1 MTYRTKLIL
10 LTLLPIVLVVIA
22 IISVINFQSRQLEA
36 QQAAMTKS
44 LILQMKKDELLN
56 YIELAENAIKPLYTS
71 VLKDPGL
78 AEREAAEILRKMT
91 FGEDNYFFVYNGEG
105 TNIVHP
111 RLTYLV
117 GKNWIGLK
125 DKNGQYVI
133 ADLIKGAKGGGEFY
147 SYIWQKPS
155 TKEYVPKLAYS
166 TYFSR
171 WDWMLGTGIYL
182 DDVNQKMTLVRQQL
196 RDNIDQTT
204 WVILAL
210 SLAGI
215 LATGAVMLRFQL
227 SEQRLADSRL
237 KALNARIVDVQEQ
250 ERKRVAHDLHDGISQ
265 FLVSSRYGLEAAL
278 TTAGNKA
285 AAKAPI
291 ETAMTSI
298 DNALAEVRRISL
310 ALRPVA
316 LDDIGLAAAVKSLG
330 SDFERDTGITV
341 KVDATPVRHLLS
353 DTAKTALYRVV
364 QEALTNI
371 AKHADANSVGVSL
384 THDSATVKLLIADD
398 GDLTPEDLAQLEK
411 SSGMGIQ
418 NMSERIAS
426 LEGQIS
432 FGKAKAGGLEIRTI
446 VAVEKEP
453 EKQSV

>member
-384 THDSATVKLLIADD
+384 THDSANVKLLIADD

>member
-10 LTLLPIVLVVIA
+10 LTLLPIVLVVIG
-22 IISVINFQSRQLEA
+22 IITVINFQSRQLEA
-36 QQAAMTKS
+36 QQAAMTQD
-44 LILQMKKDELLN
+44 LILAMKKDELLN
-56 YIELAENAIKPLYTS
+56 YIELAENAIKPLYNS

-91 FGEDNYFFVYNGEG
+91 FGEDNYFFVYDGDG

-133 ADLIKGAKGGGEFY
+133 ADLIRGAKDGGEFY

-166 TYFSR
+166 TYFTR

-182 DDVNQKMTLVRQQL
+182 DDVNQQMTLVRGQL
-196 RDNIDQTT
+196 RANIDKTT

-215 LATGAVMLRFQL
+215 LATGAVMLRFQI
-227 SEQRLADSRL
+227 SEQRLADGRL
-237 KALNARIVDVQEQ
+237 KALNMKIVDVQEQ

-265 FLVSSRYGLEAAL
+265 YLVSSRYGLEAAL
-278 TTAGNKA
+278 SSVGKKDPSTGS
-285 AAKAPI
+285 I

-330 SDFERDTGITV
+330 ADFQRDTNI
-341 KVDATPVRHLLS
+341 KVNVNALPVRNLLS

-364 QEALTNI
+364 QEALTNV
-371 AKHADANSVGVSL
+371 AKHAKATEVDVSL
-384 THDSATVKLLIADD
+384 THHGGNVFLRISDNGNIS
-398 GDLTPEDLAQLEK
+398 PNQLARLEK

-418 NMSERIAS
+418 NMSERIAG
-426 LEGQIS
+426 LNGQITFEKS
-432 FGKAKAGGLEIRTI
+432 KAGGLEIKTI
-446 VAVEKEP
+446 LAVETEP
-453 EKQSV
+453 AKRSV